1 MISLGSVL
9 RSTRHANMQ
18 DLQVWPRFL
27 SQVAGDGVTKVSEQF
42 PGVMNFPGK
51 SHHAWDLKFEAVK
64 VRLQENEEQLGF
76 KGQQQLGLRV
86 HGGVASS

>member
-9 RSTRHANMQ
+9 RSTRHANM
-18 DLQVWPRFL
+18 PRFL

-51 SHHAWDLKFEAVK
+51 SHHVLLSPSKRIGNTYVDVIS
-64 VRLQENEEQLGF
+64 ENVILISDAF
-76 KGQQQLGLRV
+76 LIP
-86 HGGVASS
+86 GVISS